1 MKKELKK
8 HNTAKTGQG
17 RKAMNLGSSYNQST
31 QGQFHMVDQ
40 KTETCKTAF
49 DYHKK
54 KQRVVTL
61 TTGSG
66 FRNPSHQFSQ
76 MLRTK
81 LAESLKPI
89 APVKQIDPKT
99 VQVADFASPLEKQ
112 IFILGCKIRKAKKER
127 VYIPKEVF
135 TALRLKKIDLLDWD
149 INEMNNLLKKSV

>member
-8 HNTAKTGQG
+8 HFTAKAGQG
-17 RKAMNLGSSYNQST
+17 KKAMNLSDSYNQST

-49 DYHKK
+49 DYQKK

-81 LAESLKPI
+81 LAESLRPI
-89 APVKQIDPKT
+89 APVKQIDPKM
-99 VQVADFASPLEKQ
+99 VQVAEFSTPLEKQ
-112 IFILGCKIRKAKKER
+112 IFILGCKIRKAKKAR
-127 VYIPKEVF
+127 VRIPREVF
-135 TALRLKKIDLLDWD
+135 TALKLKKSDLLEWA
-149 INEMNNLLKKSV
+149 IKEMNNLLKSV